1 MKAWK
6 SGFSSLVGGKRLS
19 RLTSKQSMQ
28 FFDKRLII
36 KQALNMEYVVSGPV
50 EHFLKFRFF

>member
-1 MKAWK
+1 
-6 SGFSSLVGGKRLS
+6 
-19 RLTSKQSMQ
+19 MQ